1 MARPLCRSNSDAA
14 EIQNLAGAFD
24 LLLVM
29 VKVPLD
35 WPALINALAPNS
47 RLHFVGVKFVPIT
60 AEYTG

>member
-1 MARPLCRSNSDAA
+1 V
-14 EIQNLAGAFD
+14 FD

-60 AEYTG
+60 AQYTAQENLWSRQKKSLFMEIYN